1 MQNYE
6 NTFIFIIK
14 NIQNKN
20 SSLKI
25 KLNQIENHFISAQFL
40 YFNKKKNIKLNT
52 NCYIFYMN
60 FKIFSHSK

>member
-1 MQNYE
+1 MENLKIQNYE

-25 KLNQIENHFISAQFL
+25 KFNQIENHFISTQSL
-40 YFNKKKNIKLNT
+40 YFNKKGK
-52 NCYIFYMN
+52 Y
-60 FKIFSHSK
+60 